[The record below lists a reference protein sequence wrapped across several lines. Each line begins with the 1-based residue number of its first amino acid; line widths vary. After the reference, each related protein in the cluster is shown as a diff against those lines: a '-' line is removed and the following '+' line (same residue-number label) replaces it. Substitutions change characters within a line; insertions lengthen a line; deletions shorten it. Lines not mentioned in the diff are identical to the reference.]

1 MVEKFENKDVFAKR
15 MNSTRVQNLI
25 DYLDMI
31 PSECAM
37 KLWQL
42 LSSDNTNEDNMLD
55 IHSGTTSNGDP
66 VSSILVRMYEG

>member
-1 MVEKFENKDVFAKR
+1 MVEKFENKDTFAKR
-15 MNSTRVQNLI
+15 MNKKRVQNLI

-42 LSSDNTNEDNMLD
+42 LSSDKSNEDNMLD
-55 IHSGTTSNGDP
+55 IHSGSTSKGDP
-66 VSSILVRMYEG
+66 VSTILVRMYEG